1 MILTPLVATFGS
13 ELEASGM
20 KRSLTRLLFAVLIAA
35 GFGQAAYAYDPSN
48 RAEYEAKIKE
58 ARKVF
63 DDRCKNVAGVKIYRT
78 VPEVEGVLLLKVRS
92 ERTDR
97 ELTDRMWPGAAL
109 GREGG
114 GDNYIRSFL
123 GYEHPGA
130 GPIDLIHRGYINTD
144 KRPGSLPGYRWVE
157 VIDPKDGWR
166 YRYSGSVKIVGKK
179 DPTAYNVQLELKRDP
194 NYDMNIYRWSLD
206 KTPSPSKALPRYAV
220 TFEDH
225 LIPEERALWL
235 ASSTIKVLDLK
246 TDEVLGEMTRYVMT
260 HIHRSGGGVPWL
272 NVKPCPM
279 TTGDAHAETRQFVD
293 QILIPKREK

>member
-78 VPEVEGVLLLKVRS
+78 VPEVEGVLLMKVRP
-92 ERTDR
+92 RATDR
-97 ELTDRMWPGAAL
+97 ELADRMWPGAAF
-109 GREGG
+109 GG
-114 GDNYIRSFL
+114 EYSGDSYIRSFL
-123 GYEHPGA
+123 GYEHGNVTKT
-130 GPIDLIHRGYINTD
+130 RGYITTD
-144 KRPGSLPGYRWVE
+144 QRPDGLPGYRWVE
-157 VIDPKDGWR
+157 IIDPKDGQR

-206 KTPSPSKALPRYAV
+206 KTLSPSKNPPRYAV

-225 LIPEERALWL
+225 VIPEERALWL
-235 ASSTIKVLDLK
+235 ASSTIKVLDLQNN
-246 TDEVLGEMTRYVMT
+246 EVLGEWTRYAMSY
-260 HIHRSGGGVPWL
+260 IHRPGGGLPWL
-272 NVKPCPM
+272 NQSICPYVPGAAQ
-279 TTGDAHAETRQFVD
+279 TNTRQFVD
-293 QILIPKREK
+293 QILIPKREQ